1 MFYSFFCV
9 FNVVHSW
16 NSCENFYADTQ
27 TFHNFSTCIHLG
39 SNFTL
44 EMCAKSTQ
52 WLWQDHKGRMFKD
65 RLTSNINYI
74 IYNMNVTST
83 GYSLFPPA
91 TQLAPGVYVTWLG
104 SVGVASPFVADSAFV
119 LGGVHWICL
128 SRSYICVQLLKA
140 RTGDHFNKFLNSF
153 FFFIKGVYIAYI
165 DDIFFPFCGNF
176 FSFFFFLK
184 GGG

>member
-1 MFYSFFCV
+1 MKQLSKFLRRYP
-9 FNVVHSW
+9 
-16 NSCENFYADTQ
+16 NFP
-27 TFHNFSTCIHLG
+27 NFSTCIHLG

-52 WLWQDHKGRMFKD
+52 WLWQGHKGRMFKD

-74 IYNMNVTST
+74 IYDINVTST
-83 GYSLFPPA
+83 GYSLFPPV

-140 RTGDHFNKFLNSF
+140 RTGDPFNYFLIF
-153 FFFIKGVYIAYI
+153 FFKGVYIAFI
-165 DDIFFPFCGNF
+165 DDIFFSLWKFL
-176 FSFFFFLK
+176 FFFFLR
-184 GGG
+184 GGGWVLIF

>member
-1 MFYSFFCV
+1 MYV
-9 FNVVHSW
+9 
-16 NSCENFYADTQ
+16 YAT
-27 TFHNFSTCIHLG
+27 TV
-39 SNFTL
+39 
-44 EMCAKSTQ
+44 
-52 WLWQDHKGRMFKD
+52 WQGHKGRMFKD
-65 RLTSNINYI
+65 RLTLNINYI

-140 RTGDHFNKFLNSF
+140 RTGDHFNKFLNS
-153 FFFIKGVYIAYI
+153 
-165 DDIFFPFCGNF
+165 IFLSKVFTLLSLMIYSFLSVEI
-176 FSFFFFLK
+176 SFFFFLK
-184 GGG
+184 GGGWVITFFVLCYI

>member
-1 MFYSFFCV
+1 MYV
-9 FNVVHSW
+9 
-16 NSCENFYADTQ
+16 YAT
-27 TFHNFSTCIHLG
+27 TV
-39 SNFTL
+39 
-44 EMCAKSTQ
+44 
-52 WLWQDHKGRMFKD
+52 WQGHKGRMFKD
-65 RLTSNINYI
+65 RLTLNINYI

-119 LGGVHWICL
+119 LGGVQWICL

-153 FFFIKGVYIAYI
+153 FFYQRCLHCLHWWYILSFLWKFL
-165 DDIFFPFCGNF
+165 FFL
-176 FSFFFFLK
+176 SFFFK
-184 GGG
+184 GGGWVIIFFVLCYISLFLLFCTIY